1 MDISMKSTRLPMPQK
16 PTVQNFSRPKA
27 GYPR

>member
-16 PTVQNFSRPKA
+16 PTVQELQEQA
-27 GYPR
+27 